1 MSLCGIKVEESL
13 EKQTEEILKECEK
26 LMDVAYKASG
36 VSIMDAMDGLDAESG
51 AILGAAMSLYKKS
64 KNLVLAQAKAMDKM
78 QNGFDELKEMNKEL
92 LAQNEQMQEKMQ
104 RMLRDMNSQDE
115 AVKRK

>member
-1 MSLCGIKVEESL
+1 MSLCGIKVEGTL
-13 EKQTEEILKECEK
+13 EKQTEEVLKECEK
-26 LMDVAYKASG
+26 FMDVAYKASG
-36 VSIMDAMDGLDAESG
+36 VSIIDAMDSLDAESG
-51 AILGAAMSLYKKS
+51 AILGAVMTLYKKS

-92 LAQNEQMQEKMQ
+92 LAQNEQMQS
-104 RMLRDMNSQDE
+104 MLLDMNSQDE

>member
-1 MSLCGIKVEESL
+1 MLPIRLL
-13 EKQTEEILKECEK
+13 E
-26 LMDVAYKASG
+26 
-36 VSIMDAMDGLDAESG
+36 AMDSLDAESG
-51 AILGAAMSLYKKS
+51 AILGAVMTLYKKS
-64 KNLVLAQAKAMDKM
+64 KNLALAQAKTMDKM

-92 LAQNEQMQEKMQ
+92 LAQNEQMQ

>member
-1 MSLCGIKVEESL
+1 MSLFGNEVEESL

>member
-13 EKQTEEILKECEK
+13 EKQTEEVLKECEK

-36 VSIMDAMDGLDAESG
+36 VSIMDAMDSLDAESG
-51 AILGAAMSLYKKS
+51 AILGAAMSIYKKS
-64 KNLVLAQAKAMDKM
+64 KNLALAQAKAMDKM
-78 QNGFDELKEMNKEL
+78 QNGFDELKEMNKKL
-92 LAQNEQMQEKMQ
+92 LAQNEQMQ
-104 RMLRDMNSQDE
+104 RMLRNMNSQDE